1 MKTNNNLMDVGELA
15 AYLGV
20 HKATVY
26 RHVQKGKIPGFKIG
40 ADWRFHRRSIDK
52 WIKQKEQVVAVPK
65 ELLVK

>member
-1 MKTNNNLMDVGELA
+1 MANNNTLMDVDQLA
-15 AYLGV
+15 DYLGV

-52 WIKQKEQVVAVPK
+52 WIKQKEQAASVK
-65 ELLVK
+65 EEALK

>member
-1 MKTNNNLMDVGELA
+1 MKNNKTLMDVDELA
-15 AYLGV
+15 DYLGV

-52 WIKQKEQVVAVPK
+52 WIKQKEQAATDREAVIK
-65 ELLVK
+65 

>member
-1 MKTNNNLMDVGELA
+1 MRKANNALMDVDELA
-15 AYLGV
+15 DYLGV

-52 WIKQKEQVVAVPK
+52 WIKQKEQSASAK
-65 ELLVK
+65 EVLT